1 MSGFMDHSYN
11 TRDGPLWIL
20 GDIFMNHYYTEFDRE
35 NNRIGFA
42 KNKKV
47 IKINS

>member
-1 MSGFMDHSYN
+1 MDHSYY

-20 GDIFMNHYYTEFDRE
+20 GDIFMNRYYTEFDRE

-42 KNKKV
+42 KSKKV
-47 IKINS
+47 IK